1 MSTTTKL
8 TVRKVGEIVD
18 REIEKLCDGKTS
30 HQNLT
35 SISKSLNVF
44 VKANT
49 DALRYAKERGE
60 KPDIPFYK
68 DL

>member
-1 MSTTTKL
+1 MSDKL

-18 REIEKLCDGKTS
+18 KEIQRLSSGDSS
-30 HQNLT
+30 HHNLT
-35 SISKSLNVF
+35 AISKALNSAI
-44 VKANT
+44 KANT
-49 DALRYAKERGE
+49 DALRYAKDRGE